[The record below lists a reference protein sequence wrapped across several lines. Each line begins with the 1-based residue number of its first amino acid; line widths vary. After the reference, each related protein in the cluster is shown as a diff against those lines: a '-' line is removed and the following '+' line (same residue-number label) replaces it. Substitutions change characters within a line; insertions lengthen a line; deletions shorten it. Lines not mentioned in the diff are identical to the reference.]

1 MSVHKLNE
9 SGFSIVELLIALL
22 LAVMVSVIFITFFRT
37 SLVQYLNIQKDG
49 TTATALA
56 AQEARLAN
64 VLRGTT
70 SVVSA
75 SGNDLV
81 LYAYFYP
88 SDAYVSKLHYYV
100 LNSQL
105 LATMTPMTANPPTGT
120 PIAAS
125 AKTYTI
131 ISNLY
136 QNGTTPLFAYID
148 SSNTALATP
157 VSDLNAI
164 KQIQVN
170 LAATAS
176 NGGNQSMNLQVVLRN
191 MKTNL

>member
-1 MSVHKLNE
+1 MSVRKLE
-9 SGFSIVELLIALL
+9 QGGFSIVELLIALL
-22 LAVMVSVIFITFFRT
+22 LAVMVSLIFITFFRT

-49 TTATALA
+49 STATVLA

-64 VLRGTT
+64 VLRSTT

-75 SGNDLV
+75 SANDLV

-100 LNSQL
+100 SNGQL
-105 LATMTPMTANPPTGT
+105 LATMTPMSANPPTGT
-120 PIAAS
+120 PLTGS
-125 AKTYTI
+125 AKTFTI
-131 ISNLY
+131 IPNFY
-136 QNGTTPLFAYID
+136 QDGSTPLFAYID
-148 SSNTALATP
+148 SSNTALGTP
-157 VSDLNAI
+157 VGDLNAI
-164 KQIQVN
+164 KQVQVN

-176 NGGNQSMNLQVVLRN
+176 NGANQSMTLQVVLRN